1 MKKSLIFLL
10 SLVLISSLS
19 AAVQL
24 PLTGVEGD
32 FNLYDRYGNK
42 IDVMD
47 AGPYAEEGYII
58 LTEKGASFTCPYGE
72 IHLGADTLFT
82 ILSLDETAPVLYLVD
97 GKANFISYDD
107 FYIEIYTPV
116 SLVAFDKKGEYVVET
131 TTNKENIYNLSRGRM
146 MVLNGLSG
154 NSSVLE
160 NLTYIEMLNGGHIL
174 PVSYNLYES
183 ISILHDNAPAKVPS
197 MPSVKIDAKLFDV
210 EEEAF
215 IEEMIEEPAI
225 EEAQA
230 PVPQKAEIVAY
241 TDLKKT
247 EPDKP
252 VISVSAELID
262 IPEPPVPT
270 APILTVDYTRPSK
283 PELAV
288 KIQTMITPE
297 VPSEPVVSASFQSLS
312 DTVPSAPVFL
322 EPESIFVNKLQAP
335 SVTIT
340 DTIPSAPSVTSSIG
354 IEKKTI

>member
-10 SLVLISSLS
+10 SLVLISSLT

-32 FNLYDRYGNK
+32 FNLYDMYGNK

-58 LTEKGASFTCPYGE
+58 LTAKGASFTCPYGE

-131 TTNKENIYNLSRGRM
+131 TTDTENIYNLSKGKM

-160 NLTYIEMLNGGHIL
+160 NLTYIEMLEGGLIL
-174 PVSYNLYES
+174 PVSYDLYES

-197 MPSVKIDAKLFDV
+197 MPSVKIDEKLVDVEEMPAEPAV
-210 EEEAF
+210 EEEA
-215 IEEMIEEPAI
+215 AVT
-225 EEAQA
+225 
-230 PVPQKAEIVAY
+230 VPQKAEIIAY

-247 EPDKP
+247 EPEKP
-252 VISVSAELID
+252 VLSVSAELID
-262 IPEPPVPT
+262 IPEPAVPS
-270 APILTVDYTRPSK
+270 APILNVDYTRPSK

-288 KIQTMITPE
+288 QIQTMIVPE
-297 VPSEPVVSASFQSLS
+297 VPSQPVVSASFQSLNS
-312 DTVPSAPVFL
+312 TIPSAPVFL

-335 SVTIT
+335 SVTIM
-340 DTIPSAPSVTSSIG
+340 DTVPSAPSVTSNIG